1 MPYTV
6 RKTHPTANAP
16 GAPSNHSKPTL
27 EDALHFAHD
36 YIIVGD
42 AESLTITG
50 PGTDDSLLVATVTR
64 CEHGG
69 VSVQATYARIQNEF
83 TRRNK

>member
-6 RKTHPTANAP
+6 RKTHPTEAAP
-16 GAPSNHSKPTL
+16 GAPTDHHKDSL

-36 YIIVGD
+36 YIVVGG

-50 PGTDDSLLVATVTR
+50 PGIGDSLLLATVTR

-69 VSVQATYARIQNEF
+69 VSVQATYARIQN
-83 TRRNK
+83 

>member
-1 MPYTV
+1 MSYTV
-6 RKTHPTANAP
+6 RKTHPTADAP
-16 GAPSNHSKPTL
+16 GTPSNHSKETL

-36 YIIVGD
+36 YIVVGG

-50 PGTDDSLLVATVTR
+50 TNSQATPNTDSLLVATVTR

-69 VSVQATYARIQNEF
+69 VSIQATYARIQN
-83 TRRNK
+83 